1 MEVKVEPRLE
11 AVVVGRFLVPLAA
24 VVAGVEGHREVAA
37 LVVAVLIRLIPLAAQ
52 EARAA
57 MGP

>member
-1 MEVKVEPRLE
+1 MGVVMEPV
-11 AVVVGRFLVPLAA
+11 AVGEVQVAPLAVLA
-24 VVAGVEGHREVAA
+24 ALEGHREVAA